1 MTLRL
6 THRRAGLSLCLL
18 LTLAAVPCARAAT
31 LQQAGDLLQSG
42 QFAQADRAIA
52 QVLAAQPD
60 SAAAHYLD
68 ARLLAAEGKWPL
80 AEKELERA
88 RRIDPAL
95 PFAPA
100 AQVQALTDDI
110 LRHRWKNPP
119 GLAGYGQAALAVL
132 FLGVS
137 AYLVWG
143 VLRGRRHTSRS

>member
-1 MTLRL
+1 MTLRSI
-6 THRRAGLSLCLL
+6 RPIRSLYLFLL
-18 LTLAAVPCARAAT
+18 LTLAAVSCARAAT
-31 LQQAGDLLQSG
+31 LQQAADLLHSG

-88 RRIDPAL
+88 RQIDPAL
-95 PFAPA
+95 AFAPA
-100 AQVQALTDDI
+100 DQAQALTNDI
-110 LRHRWKNPP
+110 LRHRWKNPA

-143 VLRGRRHTSRS
+143 ILRGRRRTPRA